1 MLDLNTLMHEIQN
14 RLDTSGVCHAED
26 AVDALRNG
34 VTPTQ
39 LRAVA
44 VMSTPLRRFIYEL
57 AADAA
62 EYPNITK
69 HTQSPVTPFPH

>member
-14 RLDTSGVCHAED
+14 RLDTSGVCYAED
-26 AVDALRNG
+26 AIDALRHG
-34 VTPTQ
+34 ATPDQ
-39 LRAVA
+39 LRTMAA
-44 VMSTPLRRFIYEL
+44 MSTPMRRFIYEL

-62 EYPNITK
+62 EYPSITK